1 MRHLWWIVPCA
12 IAQVVLLAEV
22 ARRDLKAGRRFEG
35 ALALSTLSAS
45 CIGLWALTRV
55 RDDILDHEIF
65 WLAAFGAINLAVL
78 GAAGLR
84 ASGTLAERMRAPPPD
99 ALETRVGGPR
109 AATSACALALVLGL
123 SLGVRDLRD
132 LTSFELRRAES
143 VTIVAAYESIRN
155 YVRAEGIRKPLI
167 AADEPLWGHAAGVL
181 LRLQQDGT
189 PAGRAG
195 RVAADVYQGLRGDGR
210 RGRGRHHRYGRDCSR
225 ERSARPG
232 NVLLL
237 ERRAVFVDAIRIAP
251 GQVR

>member
-84 ASGTLAERMRAPPPD
+84 AVGTTGLMRWSK
-99 ALETRVGGPR
+99 GPSV
-109 AATSACALALVLGL
+109 ATSACALALVLGL

-132 LTSFELRRAES
+132 LTSFELRRAER

-155 YVRAEGIRKPLI
+155 YVRAGGIRKPVI
-167 AADEPLWGHAAGVL
+167 APDAPLWGHAAGVL
-181 LRLQQDGT
+181 LRLRQDGT
-189 PAGRAG
+189 PAAVPDVWLPMFTRAYAATGDEDAVVTIGTEGR
-195 RVAADVYQGLRGDGR
+195 
-210 RGRGRHHRYGRDCSR
+210 SR